1 MLKPNTVKF
10 AKFVTAGILFLAA
23 CSMPMAA
30 SIISTFDTD
39 SEGWTAVGDVAG
51 PVTWLAT
58 GGHGHI
64 ELTDQV
70 LGGVTYFVAP
80 AKFHGDHSAAYG
92 TSLTFDLRQSYP
104 GSPDQ
109 FDTSD
114 VILSGSGLTLVFDI
128 PMNPANNA
136 WTSYNVLFNDLSGW
150 HVFDLSGPLATQSQ
164 IQATLANIT
173 DLEIRAEY
181 QTGPDTDS
189 LDNVFLFSL
198 PSSVPDAGST
208 FLLLGLAM
216 SGVALLRWQVALSQ
230 SLSATRKSYVASVSC
245 SLA

>member
-1 MLKPNTVKF
+1 MSKQNIRRLAEF
-10 AKFVTAGILFLAA
+10 AAAIILSTAA
-23 CSMPMAA
+23 CSTPAAA

-58 GGHGHI
+58 GGNPAGHI

-70 LGGVTYFVAP
+70 IGGVTYFVAP

-104 GSPDQ
+104 GSPNQ
-109 FDTSD
+109 FDDSD
-114 VILSGSGLTLVFDI
+114 VILTGGGLTLVFDT
-128 PMNPANNA
+128 PVNPANNS
-136 WTSYNVLFNDLSGW
+136 WTSYSVLLNDLSGW
-150 HVFDLSGPLATQSQ
+150 HVSTLAGPLATQAQ
-164 IQATLANIT
+164 IQAALANIT

-189 LDNVFLFSL
+189 LDNVFLFSQL
-198 PSSVPDAGST
+198 QSIPDGGST
-208 FLLLGLAM
+208 FLLLGLAVP
-216 SGVALLRWQVALSQ
+216 GLALLRQKL
-230 SLSATRKSYVASVSC
+230 C
-245 SLA
+245 I

>member
-1 MLKPNTVKF
+1 MNYTRSSNNTKTMLKPNTVKF

-104 GSPDQ
+104 GSPNQ
-109 FDTSD
+109 FDDSD
-114 VILSGSGLTLVFDI
+114 VILTSGGLTLVFNT
-128 PMNPANNA
+128 PVNPSNNS
-136 WTSYNVLFNDLSGW
+136 WTSYDIFLNDLSGW
-150 HVFDLSGPLATQSQ
+150 HVSTLLGALATQAQ
-164 IQATLANIT
+164 IQATLANVT
-173 DLEIRAEY
+173 DFRIRAEY
-181 QTGPDTDS
+181 QPGPDTDS
-189 LDNVFLFSL
+189 LDNVFLFS
-198 PSSVPDAGST
+198 PSSSVPDVGST
-208 FLLLGLAM
+208 FSLLGL
-216 SGVALLRWQVALSQ
+216 VVFCIVLLS
-230 SLSATRKSYVASVSC
+230 
-245 SLA
+245 